1 MCGRAGDQWL
11 VAYEAEE
18 CRELVDKYVS
28 IMEADTVVLPGSNT
42 YSLLLGEIAGG
53 AQYYY
58 DGVVLELDVA
68 VVHRNVSA
76 SF

>member
-1 MCGRAGDQWL
+1 MPVRSSGSSCTL
-11 VAYEAEE
+11 
-18 CRELVDKYVS
+18 
-28 IMEADTVVLPGSNT
+28 ADTVVLPGSNT

>member
-1 MCGRAGDQWL
+1 MRL
-11 VAYEAEE
+11 
-18 CRELVDKYVS
+18 
-28 IMEADTVVLPGSNT
+28 T